1 MSAEFLCRIMGL
13 SLLLHLRV
21 PDEDS
26 AELPKEL
33 RTLSAELRLREVPGK
48 LVQRPRWRGRVHV
61 LEGLEL
67 KQSPSASVLG
77 VSRPPRSLLNA
88 LPLRLALGRRASA
101 LSRTDASIGAKPLS
115 TETTRARPARH
126 PAAVAR
132 SAATTTSRRSGRCRD
147 LHDRGASRRD
157 GRVISGEQTRSI
169 FRERPRAEGAARQPA
184 RSGACDGEAHRDEG
198 ISEVELRPFLGA
210 NHLDETCCS
219 AGEKCGGVQP
229 PRRRSSKGRRIC
241 GDATRGICGP
251 RSGRGRALL

>member
-169 FRERPRAEGAARQPA
+169 FRERPR
-184 RSGACDGEAHRDEG
+184 RSPRTP
-198 ISEVELRPFLGA
+198 LRP
-210 NHLDETCCS
+210 TTRRS
-219 AGEKCGGVQP
+219 AAADACARWAAGSFAP
-229 PRRRSSKGRRIC
+229 PRRDRPYDLPGRTERT
-241 GDATRGICGP
+241 AF
-251 RSGRGRALL
+251 SN